1 MVLRAN
7 NLDHREMRN
16 ELITVAPLNSQETN
30 AAAIADYQINN
41 SRINQI
47 DPI

>member
-1 MVLRAN
+1 
-7 NLDHREMRN
+7 MRN
-16 ELITVAPLNSQETN
+16 ELITVAPLNSQETMTN